1 MKGVACSLPYI
12 DDTLTHSPTFEEHLT
27 DIHLTLES
35 YRVAGLQLRID
46 KCHFGY
52 RKVEFLGHI
61 LSGSGITTL
70 PTIVNKI
77 ENQARPTNVKRLR
90 SFLGLINYYR
100 EFLPKMADIATPLYR
115 LTKKGVQWNWSRD
128 CEESYL
134 TLCRALTD
142 NPVTLAYPDWNL
154 PYYVEVDASGSAV
167 GGVLSQKDGE
177 SRLRPIS
184 YFSSQLNEAQKRY
197 SAGEREAWAIIAAV
211 RKWWKYLQAAPEVII
226 LSDHRFM

>member
-1 MKGVACSLPYI
+1 M
-12 DDTLTHSPTFEEHLT
+12 
-27 DIHLTLES
+27 
-35 YRVAGLQLRID
+35 RID
-46 KCHFGY
+46 KFHFGY

-100 EFLPKMADIATPLYR
+100 EFLPKMADIAMPLYR

-167 GGVLSQKDGE
+167 GGVLAQKDGE

-211 RKWWKYLQAAPEVII
+211 RKWRKYLQAAPEVII
-226 LSDHRFM
+226 LSDHEFM